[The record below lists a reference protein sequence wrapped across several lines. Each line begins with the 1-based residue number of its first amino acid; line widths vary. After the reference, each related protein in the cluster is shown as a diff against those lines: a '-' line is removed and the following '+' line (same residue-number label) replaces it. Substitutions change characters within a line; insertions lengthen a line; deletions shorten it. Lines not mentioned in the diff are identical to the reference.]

1 MDKLDSYGDNFR
13 NIPIC
18 VPNETDKDAQIFKE
32 KIANKN
38 INSYSYFSESGL
50 LSNDNSQ
57 SSISNFSIPMTENS
71 LSWKRNVL
79 ESGDDLNSILSHGRK
94 KAKKGKKEKKEPKKW
109 VLYIKHRYIWG
120 IHFNT
125 KFEESAKIDNFFSV
139 QTLWGDH
146 ERRTKKRKK

>member
-1 MDKLDSYGDNFR
+1 MG
-13 NIPIC
+13 
-18 VPNETDKDAQIFKE
+18 DKDAQIFKE

-94 KAKKGKKEKKEPKKW
+94 KAKKGKKEKS
-109 VLYIKHRYIWG
+109 L
-120 IHFNT
+120 
-125 KFEESAKIDNFFSV
+125 KI